1 MRDSS
6 RASDFQCSATF
17 SYALWMDGSVACA
30 ARRLASSA
38 FRRQVSVSDD
48 IRGGSSNAPNQAAG
62 SQCKP
67 FIGLPGSIFAE
78 VLERRLKRIAE
89 LEATPINAS
98 KPEIEVKP
106 PMPRLADRR
115 YRRFLNRKPMVRGLA
130 FGSATFL
137 GGGRFMNSKILQL
150 CSCFQLLSQP
160 NGLCS
165 SSCPCVPCS
174 VAIFDWNFPTFKPA
188 SPVSAA
194 KLRKFIP

>member
-1 MRDSS
+1 MSLEFGFASARKS
-6 RASDFQCSATF
+6 R
-17 SYALWMDGSVACA
+17 WGSIVP
-30 ARRLASSA
+30 
-38 FRRQVSVSDD
+38 
-48 IRGGSSNAPNQAAG
+48 RGVVG
-62 SQCKP
+62 QCKP

-174 VAIFDWNFPTFKPA
+174 IAIFDWNFPTFKPA

-194 KLRKFIP
+194 KLGKFIP